1 MVAFGG
7 VVEEEEAR
15 IKAKE
20 AYQFLI
26 NKYKTPLNIP
36 KNDWMQGKDMEIGKW
51 YLWVNEGS
59 RYQTSNKVST
69 EQHIIMIPELFNDRV
84 QTIKNFDALWYLHG
98 PNYRLFNADLDDDG
112 VTYLKRNEMEW
123 HSKADL
129 DIELD
134 AFGLREKEYWVV
146 GPLEYDDRGE
156 FINWGSKNPWDV
168 KE

>member
-1 MVAFGG
+1 MVRFEG
-7 VVEEEEAR
+7 EREAI

-36 KNDWMQGKDMEIGKW
+36 KNAWMQGKDMEIGKW

-69 EQHIIMIPELFNDRV
+69 EQHIIMIPGLFNDRGQRV
-84 QTIKNFDALWYLHG
+84 KDFDALWYLHG
-98 PNYRLFNADLDDDG
+98 PNFSLFQADSDDDDS
-112 VTYLKRNEMEW
+112 TYLKKNEMEW
-123 HSKADL
+123 YSKADL

-134 AFGLREKEYWVV
+134 DFGLMENAYWVV
-146 GPLEYDDRGE
+146 GPLEYGNKEE
-156 FINWGSKNPWDV
+156 FINWGSKNPWEV
-168 KE
+168 KG